1 MGVVNVCG
9 WLTTLVWLAQ
19 NTNQNKHTKKST
31 SQKQGVK
38 LPLFSKPVNG
48 RQEGSHTSQELRGRM
63 RTDTALII
71 SRLCSQQSEKK
82 TMTMKYAALLLLLAI
97 GAVSSY
103 KVNNSASS
111 GKSVSSTA
119 LSYQNY
125 GGVDVVAEVI
135 AQQQP
140 QKTNQKKKRKYVP
153 AAYDEIVASD
163 RTGLSV
169 LLEPP
174 APRLEPN
181 SPNGHQ
187 RPTSDQ
193 VDDAPQAAK
202 LQTPEARQASLRR
215 SAEVKP
221 GRARSASII
230 KLNSIDDYHR
240 HVLQSP
246 DKLHVIRFSA
256 PWCQVCRTT
265 NVAWERLA
273 SRVSKASSSAASVP
287 AHRIQF
293 LSVSVDGKN
302 EDAAALKDM
311 LQIEKVPQ
319 GIVHHPSGGVF
330 GAKVDMHRTNLGTLR
345 KNLERYCTYTRDEDG
360 LQAGMLLDGLVG

>member
-1 MGVVNVCG
+1 
-9 WLTTLVWLAQ
+9 
-19 NTNQNKHTKKST
+19 
-31 SQKQGVK
+31 
-38 LPLFSKPVNG
+38 
-48 RQEGSHTSQELRGRM
+48 
-63 RTDTALII
+63 
-71 SRLCSQQSEKK
+71 
-82 TMTMKYAALLLLLAI
+82 MTMKYAALLLLLAI

-103 KVNNSASS
+103 NVNSASS

-135 AQQQP
+135 AQQRP
-140 QKTNQKKKRKYVP
+140 QETNRKKRRKYVP
-153 AAYDEIVASD
+153 AAHDEIVASD

-174 APRLEPN
+174 APRLEPKR
-181 SPNGHQ
+181 HQ

-193 VDDAPQAAK
+193 VDDASQAAK
-202 LQTPEARQASLRR
+202 LETPEARQASLRR

-273 SRVSKASSSAASVP
+273 SRVSKASSAASVP

-319 GIVHHPSGGVF
+319 GIVHHPSCGLF

>member
-1 MGVVNVCG
+1 
-9 WLTTLVWLAQ
+9 
-19 NTNQNKHTKKST
+19 
-31 SQKQGVK
+31 
-38 LPLFSKPVNG
+38 
-48 RQEGSHTSQELRGRM
+48 
-63 RTDTALII
+63 
-71 SRLCSQQSEKK
+71 
-82 TMTMKYAALLLLLAI
+82 MKYAALLLLLAI
-97 GAVSSY
+97 DAASSY
-103 KVNNSASS
+103 KVNS

-125 GGVDVVAEVI
+125 GGIDAVAEMI
-135 AQQQP
+135 AEQQAQETDE
-140 QKTNQKKKRKYVP
+140 KKKKRKYVP

-169 LLEPP
+169 ILEPP

-181 SPNGHQ
+181 RRQ
-187 RPTSDQ
+187 RPSSDTS
-193 VDDAPQAAK
+193 QAAK
-202 LQTPEARQASLRR
+202 LQT
-215 SAEVKP
+215 
-221 GRARSASII
+221 
-230 KLNSIDDYHR
+230 
-240 HVLQSP
+240 P

-273 SRVSKASSSAASVP
+273 SRVTNASSAPS
-287 AHRIQF
+287 HRIQF
-293 LSVSVDGKN
+293 LSVTVDGKN

-319 GIVHHPSGGVF
+319 GIVHHPSGGIF

-360 LQAGMLLDGLVG
+360 LQAGMLLDGLCG

>member
-1 MGVVNVCG
+1 M
-9 WLTTLVWLAQ
+9 
-19 NTNQNKHTKKST
+19 
-31 SQKQGVK
+31 
-38 LPLFSKPVNG
+38 
-48 RQEGSHTSQELRGRM
+48 
-63 RTDTALII
+63 
-71 SRLCSQQSEKK
+71 
-82 TMTMKYAALLLLLAI
+82 MKYTALLLLLAI
-97 GAVSSY
+97 DAASSY
-103 KVNNSASS
+103 KVNS

-125 GGVDVVAEVI
+125 GGIDAVAEMI
-135 AQQQP
+135 AEQQAQETDE
-140 QKTNQKKKRKYVP
+140 KKKKRKYVP

-169 LLEPP
+169 ILEPP

-181 SPNGHQ
+181 RRQ
-187 RPTSDQ
+187 RPSSDTS
-193 VDDAPQAAK
+193 QAAK

-221 GRARSASII
+221 GRAKPTSIVT
-230 KLNSIDDYHR
+230 LNSIDDYHR

-273 SRVSKASSSAASVP
+273 SRVTKASSASSVP
-287 AHRIQF
+287 SHRIQF
-293 LSVSVDGKN
+293 LSVTVDGKN

-319 GIVHHPSGGVF
+319 GIVHHPSGGIF

-360 LQAGMLLDGLVG
+360 LQAGMLLDGLCG

>member
-1 MGVVNVCG
+1 
-9 WLTTLVWLAQ
+9 
-19 NTNQNKHTKKST
+19 
-31 SQKQGVK
+31 
-38 LPLFSKPVNG
+38 
-48 RQEGSHTSQELRGRM
+48 
-63 RTDTALII
+63 
-71 SRLCSQQSEKK
+71 
-82 TMTMKYAALLLLLAI
+82 MKYAALLLLLAI

-103 KVNNSASS
+103 KVNSVSS

-125 GGVDVVAEVI
+125 GGVDVVAEVMI
-135 AQQQP
+135 APQQP

-169 LLEPP
+169 ILEPP

-181 SPNGHQ
+181 RRQ
-187 RPTSDQ
+187 RPTRPSSDQ
-193 VDDAPQAAK
+193 VDDASQASK

-221 GRARSASII
+221 GRARSTSII
-230 KLNSIDDYHR
+230 KLNSVDDYHR

-273 SRVSKASSSAASVP
+273 SRVSKASSSASVP

-302 EDAAALKDM
+302 EDAAVLKDM

-330 GAKVDMHRTNLGTLR
+330 GAKVDMHRRNLGTLR